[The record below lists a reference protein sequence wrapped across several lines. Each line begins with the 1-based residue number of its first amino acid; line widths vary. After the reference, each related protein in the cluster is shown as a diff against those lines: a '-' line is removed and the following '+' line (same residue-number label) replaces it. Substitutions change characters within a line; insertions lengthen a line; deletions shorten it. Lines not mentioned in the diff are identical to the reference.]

1 MIEVSNTELL
11 ELKNSNSLVVGEVYH
26 ITNYGGTLQIYMG
39 AISSNEF
46 DDESTTNN
54 ENIYV
59 HYVVE
64 DNVVDY
70 MKDVERRIEGYFD
83 WSDNIT
89 GDCKDI
95 YFENSRNLKVINSS
109 DVYCSGEVIGT
120 IQNSKNIYVSDG
132 ATVQIESCENI
143 VVGKDSKVDLS
154 GCNNLTIGEKN
165 KFSLDNIE
173 GVDVGDNNGNL
184 KLNNYNIVW
193 SGNFEINVTG
203 ENNVIYNGNQEINL
217 VGDFN
222 SVENSR
228 YVELNGSFNSLR
240 NSELVGMKEGF
251 GNEVEDSY
259 SIDVIKSNNS
269 SIAVKDLVVEGKTP
283 FVSYKSNKNSEIK
296 VVKNLVEPE
305 NLQSDNRARI
315 LDIDKQKFVG
325 ESGEDGLKNVNSFR
339 LVGGVW
345 TKKV

>member
-11 ELKNSNSLVVGEVYH
+11 ELKNSGNLVVGEKYH
-26 ITNYGGTLQIYMG
+26 ITNYSGTLQIYMG
-39 AISSNEF
+39 AISANEL

-70 MKDVERRIEGYFD
+70 MKDIQRRIEGYFD

-109 DVYCSGEVIGT
+109 DVYCEGEVIGT
-120 IQNSKNIYVSDG
+120 IQNSKNIYVSY

-143 VVGKDSKVDLS
+143 VVGEGSTVNLS
-154 GCNNLTIGEKN
+154 GCNNVTIGEQN
-165 KFSLDNIE
+165 KLSIDNVE

-184 KLNNYNIVW
+184 KLNSFNIVW
-193 SGNFEINVTG
+193 SGNFEINIVG
-203 ENNVIYNGNQEINL
+203 ENNIIGNGNQEINL

-222 SVENSR
+222 QVENSR
-228 YVELNGSFNSLR
+228 FVELNGHFNKIE
-240 NSELVGMKEGF
+240 NSELIGFRESVG
-251 GNEVEDSY
+251 NDLLNCY
-259 SIDVIKSNNS
+259 SVDIIKSNNS
-269 SIAVKDLVVEGKTP
+269 SISTKNLVIEGKTP
-283 FVSYKSNKNSEIK
+283 FVSYRSNKNSDLKI
-296 VVKNLVEPE
+296 VKNLVQPE

-325 ESGEDGLKNVNSFR
+325 ESGEDGLKNVNSFK
-339 LVGGVW
+339 LDNGIWV
-345 TKKV
+345 KKV

>member
-11 ELKNSNSLVVGEVYH
+11 ELKNSNSLVVGEKYH

-39 AISSNEF
+39 AISSSEF
-46 DDESTTNN
+46 DDESTSDNP
-54 ENIYV
+54 NIYI
-59 HYVVE
+59 HYLLE
-64 DNVVDY
+64 ENSIDY

-95 YFENSRNLKVINSS
+95 YFENSRDLKVINST
-109 DVYCSGEVIGT
+109 DVYCEGEVVGT
-120 IQNSKNIYVSDG
+120 ISNSKNMYVSD
-132 ATVQIESCENI
+132 AIVQIESCENI
-143 VVGKDSKVDLS
+143 VIGEGSKVNLS
-154 GCNNLTIGEKN
+154 GCNNVTIGEQN
-165 KFSLDNIE
+165 KLSIDNVE

-184 KLNNYNIVW
+184 KLNSYNIVW

-222 SVENSR
+222 SLENSR
-228 YVELNGSFNSLR
+228 YIELNGHFNKIE
-240 NSELVGMKEGF
+240 NSELIGF
-251 GNEVEDSY
+251 RESVGNEVVGSN
-259 SIDVIKSNNS
+259 SIDIIKSNNS
-269 SIAVKDLVVEGKTP
+269 SISTKNLVIEGKTP
-283 FVSYKSNKNSEIK
+283 FVSYHSNKNSDIK
-296 VVKNLVEPE
+296 VVKNLVQPE

-325 ESGEDGLKNVNSFR
+325 ESGEDGLKNTNSFKI
-339 LVGGVW
+339 VDGIWV
-345 TKKV
+345 KKV